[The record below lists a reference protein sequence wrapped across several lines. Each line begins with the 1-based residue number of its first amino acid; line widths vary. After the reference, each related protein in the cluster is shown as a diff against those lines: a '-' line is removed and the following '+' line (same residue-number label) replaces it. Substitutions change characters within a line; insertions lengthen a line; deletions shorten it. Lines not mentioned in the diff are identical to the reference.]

1 MDESTKFFYELT
13 PHTILDAVEEIGVRC
28 TGRALALNS
37 MENRV
42 YEVEVE
48 VDDPQTFQSRFDAY
62 RVVKFYRPG
71 RWSRE
76 QILEEHEFLFELA
89 ANDIPVVCPI
99 RFSDGSSLRELA
111 NKEIYYAVFPK
122 VGGRNLDE
130 LNREQLQAV
139 GRLLARM
146 HNVGASHGAKQRLAL
161 TTKTYGEE
169 SLELLLRSE
178 HFPSELHES
187 FSHLV
192 RSLCTITE
200 SLLRDFPSQRVHGD
214 FHVGNV
220 LWVDERCF
228 VVDFDDMVV
237 APPVQDIWLIQPGR
251 DSYALEQRDVLLEAY
266 ETLRNFDRSS
276 LVLIEPLRALRIIRF
291 SAWIAQRWSDP
302 AFPRVFHEFGT
313 PKYWREQ
320 IGALQEQL
328 QILHGAEL

>member
-1 MDESTKFFYELT
+1 MDESTKYFYELT
-13 PHTILDAVEEIGVRC
+13 PHTVLDAVEEIGVRC

-42 YEVEVE
+42 YEVEVDIPKPE
-48 VDDPQTFQSRFDAY
+48 DLSSRYDAY

-76 QILEEHEFLFELA
+76 QIQEEHDFLYELA
-89 ANDIPVVCPI
+89 ENDIPVVCPL
-99 RFSDGSSLRELA
+99 RFSDGTSLRELEG
-111 NKEIYYAVFPK
+111 KGIFYTVFPK

-130 LNREQLQAV
+130 LRREQLESV
-139 GRLLARM
+139 GRLLARL
-146 HNVGASHGAKQRLAL
+146 HNVGASRKSEQRLSL
-161 TTKTYGEE
+161 TAQSYGEE

-178 HFPSELHES
+178 HFPKELHDQ

-192 RSLCTITE
+192 RSICAIAE
-200 SLLRDFPSQRVHGD
+200 PLLSEYPAQRVHGD

-237 APPVQDIWLIQPGR
+237 APPVQDMWLIQPGR
-251 DSYALEQRDVLLEAY
+251 DSYALEEREYLLQAY
-266 ETLRNFDRSS
+266 ESLRTFDRSS
-276 LVLIEPLRALRIIRF
+276 LVLVEPLRALRILRF

-302 AFPRVFHEFGT
+302 AFPKVFSEFGT